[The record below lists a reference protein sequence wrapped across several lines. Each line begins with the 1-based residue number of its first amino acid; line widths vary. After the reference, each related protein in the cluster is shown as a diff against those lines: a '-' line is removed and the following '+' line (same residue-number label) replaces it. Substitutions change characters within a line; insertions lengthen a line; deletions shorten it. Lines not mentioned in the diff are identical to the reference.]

1 MTSASCGTEIAL
13 IRATVGKKIVGCQRN
28 ADGRTVFQLYIYDI
42 WVIPYQFTKVL
53 HMTLSELDEIRC
65 VGSPGGHMCP
75 KGISSLLLVW
85 LPPKWRIK
93 YSTFCYF
100 AVPVTIQSIIT
111 WAIFIILKND
121 LRHFEAK
128 RISFHLVYLTN

>member
-1 MTSASCGTEIAL
+1 MLRDVLTAVHSHTWRG
-13 IRATVGKKIVGCQRN
+13 IVAGCQWRGAPRN
-28 ADGRTVFQLYIYDI
+28 G

-65 VGSPGGHMCP
+65 VGSPGGHKCP

-121 LRHFEAK
+121 LRHFEAE

>member
-1 MTSASCGTEIAL
+1 MSHKSCNMRTRDLLDISALSLEHCAYIS
-13 IRATVGKKIVGCQRN
+13 GKSLVPMS
-28 ADGRTVFQLYIYDI
+28 QLSYVRIYIYI

-65 VGSPGGHMCP
+65 VGSPGDHMYP

-93 YSTFCYF
+93 YSTFLLFCCTCDHSKHHNLGNFHYF
-100 AVPVTIQSIIT
+100 
-111 WAIFIILKND
+111 
-121 LRHFEAK
+121 EK
-128 RISFHLVYLTN
+128 RFAPL